1 MDVRAPRPEPTTKRR
16 EARVRG
22 GTVPPA
28 QVVQKYSNF
37 VSFPIE
43 VGGEV
48 ANGVGAVWT
57 RDPREVKEEEYEAF
71 YKRAFKG
78 AWDTPSYHLHFRAD
92 APLDVK
98 CVLFL
103 PSRGAGVA
111 ESARRRGF

>member
-1 MDVRAPRPEPTTKRR
+1 MSERRAQSRR
-16 EARVRG
+16 RRDARRG
-22 GTVPPA
+22 SAAARFPPA